1 MDLSSDCL
9 GQSPLGRR
17 NYTAHTHV
25 LTSLPCPNASDNTG
39 LFVLESAANEAQA
52 LQRRIPHLHVRV
64 SLCKDEHMRQVQEAI
79 NAAETLLDATNITST
94 LTDLIRSNSNQQ
106 QQQVASLHRAFLTV
120 TEWSAGLVSSS
131 SHHSL
136 SEHPL
141 LDSLL
146 RLTVRAHQ
154 LDLPFHLPLYQK
166 LANAVAQ
173 QPSNI
178 HSQSKWIL
186 QIAHW
191 ARGQIGSLPPDF
203 FDASILT
210 LTKRQK
216 SKDVVTL
223 LQAMNKNPNMM
234 KPLDQ
239 NTTKQ
244 ILLNLKGGIRSMWN
258 KKGTNMSLL
267 EEDCREIVCLLEE
280 SIWNL
285 VDPCNDLDA
294 DDKMNMN
301 YGPREII
308 EDVIFS
314 SEEDLDMEELM
325 FLQDAYNEWQAQHE
339 EKGAMRR
346 PTPLLTEEE
355 EFDML
360 YTRSLDRKDGLPD
373 ITFQITKHSKQETL
387 RYSQEMEREIYSEF
401 CACSEDFS

>member
-1 MDLSSDCL
+1 
-9 GQSPLGRR
+9 
-17 NYTAHTHV
+17 
-25 LTSLPCPNASDNTG
+25 
-39 LFVLESAANEAQA
+39 
-52 LQRRIPHLHVRV
+52 
-64 SLCKDEHMRQVQEAI
+64 
-79 NAAETLLDATNITST
+79 
-94 LTDLIRSNSNQQ
+94 
-106 QQQVASLHRAFLTV
+106 
-120 TEWSAGLVSSS
+120 
-131 SHHSL
+131 
-136 SEHPL
+136 
-141 LDSLL
+141 
-146 RLTVRAHQ
+146 
-154 LDLPFHLPLYQK
+154 
-166 LANAVAQ
+166 
-173 QPSNI
+173 
-178 HSQSKWIL
+178 
-186 QIAHW
+186 
-191 ARGQIGSLPPDF
+191 
-203 FDASILT
+203 
-210 LTKRQK
+210 
-216 SKDVVTL
+216 
-223 LQAMNKNPNMM
+223 
-234 KPLDQ
+234 
-239 NTTKQ
+239 
-244 ILLNLKGGIRSMWN
+244 MWN

-339 EKGAMRR
+339 EKGEMRR